1 MRDCLLRSPVRP
13 PSIVSILRLPQTHTR
28 EKRENTRDRHTGG
41 IPMTMVEKKSMD
53 MTRAAD
59 AQAATPNVH
68 TTSDDDDA
76 RGGGLGAR
84 DRFLAAEHCAHQGLA
99 AYTYVPIRTTEPNE
113 MCVVFAA
120 AAAAS
125 SGRNPVTLRE
135 SLRVRALAARPTV
148 HRTTTTITIA
158 TACPLELRATERD
171 MQHYK
176 LVYDLSVYERPA
188 V

>member
-99 AYTYVPIRTTEPNE
+99 AYTYVPTRTTEPNE

-120 AAAAS
+120 AAAS
-125 SGRNPVTLRE
+125 SGVRTKSSYVARE
-135 SLRVRALAARPTV
+135 FTRPRSSRPSNRAPHYHHHHHRHRVSARAACDGARYAA
-148 HRTTTTITIA
+148 
-158 TACPLELRATERD
+158 L
-171 MQHYK
+171 
-176 LVYDLSVYERPA
+176 
-188 V
+188 